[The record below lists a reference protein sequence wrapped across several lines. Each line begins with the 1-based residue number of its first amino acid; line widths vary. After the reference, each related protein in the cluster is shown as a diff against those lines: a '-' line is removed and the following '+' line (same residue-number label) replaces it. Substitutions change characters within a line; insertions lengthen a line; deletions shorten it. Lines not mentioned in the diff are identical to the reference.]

1 MPEHKGR
8 QGRVRCDGR
17 VAKLSQPGGGL
28 LAGANVDRA
37 FVPTPAW
44 REVGTVEWATF
55 SRQADLGN
63 GLFLY
68 PGEALLGAVLI
79 CAASA
84 GCVVDRMRPWS
95 AVPVFAAAIL
105 SLLGLALT
113 LKAAPIMLGIKD
125 LIDPAALKASFEA
138 FQHWGNLRGICQVL
152 AFAAEVW
159 ALAVL
164 AASVQAE
171 RASGNLEPA
180 TARSSTTSRRNR

>member
-1 MPEHKGR
+1 MVS
-8 QGRVRCDGR
+8 VRT
-17 VAKLSQPGGGL
+17 VILLAAATFAGGL

-37 FVPTPAW
+37 FVATHAW
-44 REVGTVEWATF
+44 REVGVVGWAAF

-84 GCVVDRMRPWS
+84 GCVVDRVRGS
-95 AVPVFAAAIL
+95 LAIPVFAAAVL
-105 SLLGLALT
+105 SMLGLALT

-125 LIDPAALKASFEA
+125 LIDPAALKTAFEA
-138 FQHWGNLRGICQVL
+138 FHRWGNLRGICQVM

-159 ALAVL
+159 ALSALAV
-164 AASVQAE
+164 AVQTE
-171 RASGNLEPA
+171 RASGSLEPA
-180 TARSSTTSRRNR
+180 TARSSTTSRRKR

>member
-1 MPEHKGR
+1 
-8 QGRVRCDGR
+8 
-17 VAKLSQPGGGL
+17 
-28 LAGANVDRA
+28 
-37 FVPTPAW
+37 
-44 REVGTVEWATF
+44 
-55 SRQADLGN
+55 
-63 GLFLY
+63 
-68 PGEALLGAVLI
+68 
-79 CAASA
+79 
-84 GCVVDRMRPWS
+84 MRPRL
-95 AVPVFAAAIL
+95 AIPVFAAAIL

-138 FQHWGNLRGICQVL
+138 FHRWGNLRGICQVL

-164 AASVQAE
+164 VALVQAE